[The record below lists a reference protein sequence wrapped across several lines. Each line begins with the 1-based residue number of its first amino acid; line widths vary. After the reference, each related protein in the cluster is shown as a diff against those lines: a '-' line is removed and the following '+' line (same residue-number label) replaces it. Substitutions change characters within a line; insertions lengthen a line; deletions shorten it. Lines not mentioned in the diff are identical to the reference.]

1 MTPEHPDSVLRHRP
15 FVQFWLARVSTTMA
29 YQMLVVAIGWQ
40 LYELT
45 GNPLDLGLVGLVQF
59 IPGILLVLVIG
70 QVTDRYDRR
79 AILSTC
85 QVVEAVTASALLMA
99 ALSGAISRELILGA
113 AFVMGA
119 ARAFELTAMQTIVPS
134 LVPLPL
140 VPRAVAGS
148 ATANQSAT
156 IIGPALGGFVY
167 AVSPLIVY
175 GACCALFVLAGALV
189 TLIRI
194 ERSTAAAR
202 AVHAEGLLRGLRLH
216 PPQPDHPRRDLARPV
231 RRAARRRDRAVAGV
245 RARYPCGGPLGARPV
260 ARRARGRRAR
270 HGDRADALVVRPQRR
285 AASCSRRS
293 RPSASRPSCSRCRA
307 RSWSR
312 CVALVVL
319 GASDMVSVVIRM
331 TLVQLGTPDE
341 MRGRV
346 TAVNALFIG
355 ASNQLGE
362 FRAGA
367 AAAWLGAVP
376 TVLIGGIG
384 TLVIV
389 ALVDVAVPAARADR
403 PAGGCE
409 AVTIRRHQAAGAARR
424 T

>member
-1 MTPEHPDSVLRHRP
+1 MTSRQPDSVLQHRP
-15 FVQFWLARVSTTMA
+15 FVLFWFARVATTTG

-79 AILSTC
+79 FILSTC
-85 QVVEAVTASALLMA
+85 QAVEAVMA
-99 ALSGAISRELILGA
+99 AVLLTAAVSGAISRELILGTA
-113 AFVMGA
+113 LVMGG
-119 ARAFELTAMQTIVPS
+119 ARAFELTAMQSMVPS

-156 IIGPALGGFVY
+156 IVGPALGGFIY
-167 AVSPLIVY
+167 AVSPLAVY
-175 GACCALFVLAGALV
+175 SLCCALFVLAGVLV
-189 TLIRI
+189 TFVGI
-194 ERSTAAAR
+194 ERATAPREPFTLATFFAGFGFIKRSPIILGAISLDLFAVLLGGATALLPVFARDIHAAGPW
-202 AVHAEGLLRGLRLH
+202 ALGLLRAAPAVGALGMAIVLTRWSFDRNAGRIMFAAVTAFGLATIVFALSSSFI
-216 PPQPDHPRRDLARPV
+216 
-231 RRAARRRDRAVAGV
+231 VA
-245 RARYPCGGPLGARPV
+245 LM
-260 ARRARGRRAR
+260 
-270 HGDRADALVVRPQRR
+270 
-285 AASCSRRS
+285 
-293 RPSASRPSCSRCRA
+293 
-307 RSWSR
+307 
-312 CVALVVL
+312 ALVVL

-389 ALVDVAVPAARADR
+389 ALWMWLFPPLARVNRLEDVKP
-403 PAGGCE
+403 
-409 AVTIRRHQAAGAARR
+409 
-424 T
+424 

>member
-1 MTPEHPDSVLRHRP
+1 MSEPHPDSILRHRP
-15 FVQFWLARVSTTMA
+15 FVLFWFARVATTTA

-45 GNPLDLGLVGLVQF
+45 GNPLDLGLVGLAQF

-85 QVVEAVTASALLMA
+85 QAAEAVMA
-99 ALSGAISRELILGA
+99 AVLLTAAVSGAISRELILGA
-113 AFVMGA
+113 AFVMGG
-119 ARAFELTAMQTIVPS
+119 ARAFELTAMQSMVPS

-156 IIGPALGGFVY
+156 IVGPALGGFIY
-167 AVSPLIVY
+167 AASPLAVY
-175 GACCALFVLAGALV
+175 SLCCALFVLAGVLV
-189 TLIRI
+189 TFIRI
-194 ERSTAAAR
+194 ERSTPPREPFTLAKFFAGFGFIRRSPINLGAISLDLFAVLLGGATALLPVFARDIHAAGPWAL
-202 AVHAEGLLRGLRLH
+202 GLLRAAPAVGALGMAITLTRWSFDRNAGRIMFAAVTAFGLATIVFSLSSSFI
-216 PPQPDHPRRDLARPV
+216 
-231 RRAARRRDRAVAGV
+231 VA
-245 RARYPCGGPLGARPV
+245 LM
-260 ARRARGRRAR
+260 
-270 HGDRADALVVRPQRR
+270 
-285 AASCSRRS
+285 
-293 RPSASRPSCSRCRA
+293 
-307 RSWSR
+307 
-312 CVALVVL
+312 ALVVL

-389 ALVDVAVPAARADR
+389 ALWMWLFPPLARVNRLEDVR
-403 PAGGCE
+403 P
-409 AVTIRRHQAAGAARR
+409 
-424 T
+424 

>member
-1 MTPEHPDSVLRHRP
+1 MTAEQPDSILQHRP

-85 QVVEAVTASALLMA
+85 QAVESVTAAALLTA
-99 ALSGAISRELILGA
+99 AIWGVISRELILGA
-113 AFVMGA
+113 AFVLGA

-156 IIGPALGGFVY
+156 IIGPAIGGFVY
-167 AVSPLIVY
+167 AASPLVVY
-175 GACCALFVLAGALV
+175 GTCCVLFVLAGLLV
-189 TLIRI
+189 LRIRI
-194 ERSTAAAR
+194 ERSAPAREPFTLSVFFAGFGFIRRSPIILGAISLDLFAVLLGGATALLPVFARDIHAAGPW
-202 AVHAEGLLRGLRLH
+202 ALGLLRAAPAVGALGMAIVLTRWSFERNAGRIMFASVAAYGVATIVFALSGTFAIA
-216 PPQPDHPRRDLARPV
+216 LA
-231 RRAARRRDRAVAGV
+231 
-245 RARYPCGGPLGARPV
+245 
-260 ARRARGRRAR
+260 
-270 HGDRADALVVRPQRR
+270 
-285 AASCSRRS
+285 
-293 RPSASRPSCSRCRA
+293 
-307 RSWSR
+307 
-312 CVALVVL
+312 ALVVL

-346 TAVNALFIG
+346 TSVNALFIG

-367 AAAWLGAVP
+367 AAAWFGTVP
-376 TVLIGGIG
+376 TVLFGGIG

-389 ALVDVAVPAARADR
+389 ALWMWLFPPLVRIDRLEQVKPAA
-403 PAGGCE
+403 
-409 AVTIRRHQAAGAARR
+409 
-424 T
+424 